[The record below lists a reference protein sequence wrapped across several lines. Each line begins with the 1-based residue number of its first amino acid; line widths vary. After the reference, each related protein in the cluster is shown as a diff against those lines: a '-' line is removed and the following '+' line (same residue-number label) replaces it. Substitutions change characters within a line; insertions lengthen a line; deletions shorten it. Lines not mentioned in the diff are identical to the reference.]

1 MDDYRKK
8 VGFESY
14 SVAAMVKNSANVHV
28 FNDNYFFDNILHM
41 DPKTV
46 FSADGGTD
54 HRPAGIGNE

>member
-28 FNDNYFFDNILHM
+28 FNDNYCFDNILHM
-41 DPKTV
+41 YPRTV
-46 FSADGGTD
+46 FSTIGGTYN
-54 HRPAGIGNE
+54 RPAVIGNV